1 MWRCMAWRHAVRPGA
16 WLGPGA
22 LRRTGQPPGRAQD
35 CQPWPAEL
43 RAGLR
48 PALKPGSPA
57 GGAAAGFT
65 MKKARLQ
72 RAGLFALRP
81 EKSQGLLPVGKG
93 HAAWGARRVCAMGA
107 GAAAGAAGAAAAGGA
122 AGLFVGAGL
131 FWAAALFSGGA
142 GGAAG
147 PLGGAGGGA

>member
-65 MKKARLQ
+65 MKKARSEEHTSELQ
-72 RAGLFALRP
+72 SPCNLVCRLLL
-81 EKSQGLLPVGKG
+81 EKKKYLA
-93 HAAWGARRVCAMGA
+93 HDH
-107 GAAAGAAGAAAAGGA
+107 
-122 AGLFVGAGL
+122 
-131 FWAAALFSGGA
+131 
-142 GGAAG
+142 
-147 PLGGAGGGA
+147 

>member
-1 MWRCMAWRHAVRPGA
+1 MIRRPPRST
-16 WLGPGA
+16 LFPYTT
-22 LRRTGQPPGRAQD
+22 LFRSPPGRAQD

-93 HAAWGARRVCAMGA
+93 HAAWGARRGCAVGA
-107 GAAAGAAGAAAAGGA
+107 GAAAGAAGAAAAGG
-122 AGLFVGAGL
+122 
-131 FWAAALFSGGA
+131 
-142 GGAAG
+142 
-147 PLGGAGGGA
+147 GGGVVGGGG